1 MNAASSIIPF
11 ENRSTHSIKHD
22 WLVEH
27 GYIGYIDGVQVLS
40 SGAVS
45 ILSGVP
51 ASKIK
56 SALKDGFV
64 SNEVVYE
71 MKMKARHVKE
81 RCGTNDLVEILYA
94 ATHGGGSDE

>member
-1 MNAASSIIPF
+1 MGNPSNIIAF
-11 ENRSTHSIKHD
+11 ADNKAYSQKHD

-81 RCGTNDLVEILYA
+81 RYGTNDLVEILYA

>member
-11 ENRSTHSIKHD
+11 ENRSTHSLKHD

-40 SGAVS
+40 SRAVS

-56 SALKDGFV
+56 SAVKGGLV

-71 MKMKARHVKE
+71 MKMKARSVRE
-81 RCGTNDLVEILYA
+81 RYGTNDFVEILYA
-94 ATHGGGSDE
+94 EARGGEFDE

>member
-11 ENRSTHSIKHD
+11 ENRSTHSLKHD

-40 SGAVS
+40 SRAVS

-56 SALKDGFV
+56 SAVKDGLV
-64 SNEVVYE
+64 SNEVSYE
-71 MKMKARHVKE
+71 MKRKARSVKE
-81 RCGTNDLVEILYA
+81 RYGTNEYVEILYA
-94 ATHGGGSDE
+94 ATHCGEIDE